1 MDRHALALRT
11 PCRLARLA
19 VLLVTLAAAT
29 GCGRT
34 DIQKTAA
41 RPVVAERLE
50 VIDTT
55 RTAQYSGDVHARYE
69 TTLGFRESGKIERRL
84 VKLGDEVAGGQLL
97 ARLDPADARLNLAGA
112 RAALAAAKS
121 EYDTTG
127 RDYERYQRLMD
138 KKVVSRSAFEHQRDV
153 YAAAKARYEQ
163 AQRQL
168 DLRNNQL
175 DYTEL
180 RAEHSGVIT
189 VVSAEAG
196 QVVSAGEPVLSL
208 AWSDG
213 REVHINVPED
223 RIAEFERA
231 RNFRIKLWGSDGKT
245 YHGRVRELSA
255 AADPDTRTFLAKI
268 AIDDPAPEV
277 KLGMT
282 AGVTFTD
289 SIDPRE
295 IIVPMTALYH
305 SGTKPAVW
313 VVDDRTSQVKL
324 QPVEVGRYTDGGA
337 VIDAGLSPGTV
348 VVTKGVN
355 ELHAGEPVNPSLTAA
370 RSGDGA

>member
-1 MDRHALALRT
+1 MDRHTLALRT
-11 PCRLARLA
+11 PRLA
-19 VLLVTLAAAT
+19 VLAVCLVALVAVA

-41 RPVVAERLE
+41 RPVVAERLAAT
-50 VIDTT
+50 DTA
-55 RTAQYSGDVHARYE
+55 RTAHYSGDVHARYE
-69 TTLGFRESGKIERRL
+69 TTLGFRESGKIARRL
-84 VKLGDEVAGGQLL
+84 VKLGDAVASGQLL
-97 ARLDPADARLNLAGA
+97 ARLDPSDARLNLAAA

-121 EYDTTG
+121 EYETAG
-127 RDYERYQRLMD
+127 RDHERYQRLLD
-138 KKVVSRSAFEHQRDV
+138 KKVVSRSAFEHQRDI

-175 DYTEL
+175 GYTEL

-189 VVSAEAG
+189 AVSAEAG

-223 RIAEFERA
+223 RIGEFERA
-231 RNFRIKLWGSDGKT
+231 GTFRIELWGSGGTT
-245 YHGRVRELSA
+245 YRGHLRELSA
-255 AADPDTRTFLAKI
+255 AADPDTRTFLAKV
-268 AIDDPAPEV
+268 AIDDPGPRV
-277 KLGMT
+277 RLGMT
-282 AGVTFTD
+282 AGVTVTD
-289 SIDPRE
+289 SIDPKE

-313 VVDDRTSQVKL
+313 VVDSRTSKVKL

-337 VIDAGLSPGTV
+337 IIDAGLSPGAI
-348 VVTKGVN
+348 VVTKGAN
-355 ELHAGEPVNPSLTAA
+355 ELHAGEPVNPILTRAG
-370 RSGDGA
+370 SGDGA

>member
-1 MDRHALALRT
+1 MA
-11 PCRLARLA
+11 
-19 VLLVTLAAAT
+19 

-41 RPVVAERLE
+41 RPVVAERLAAT
-50 VIDTT
+50 DTT
-55 RTAQYSGDVHARYE
+55 RTARYSGDVHARYE
-69 TTLGFRESGKIERRL
+69 TTLGFREGGKIARRL
-84 VKLGDEVAGGQLL
+84 VKLGDAVARGQLL
-97 ARLDPADARLNLAGA
+97 ARLDPADARLELAAA

-121 EYDTTG
+121 EYETAG
-127 RDYERYQRLMD
+127 RDYERYQRLLD
-138 KKVVSRSAFEHQRDV
+138 KKVVSRSAFEHQRDI

-168 DLRNNQL
+168 DLRSNQL

-180 RAEHSGVIT
+180 RAEHAGAIT
-189 VVSAEAG
+189 AVSAEAG

-223 RIAEFERA
+223 RVGEFERA
-231 RNFRIKLWGSDGKT
+231 RNFRIDLRESGGKT
-245 YHGRVRELSA
+245 YPGHLRELSA
-255 AADPDTRTFLAKI
+255 AADPDTRTFLAKV
-268 AIDDPAPEV
+268 AIDDPGPGIR
-277 KLGMT
+277 LGMT
-282 AGVTFTD
+282 AAVTVTD
-289 SIDPRE
+289 SIDPKE

-313 VVDDRTSQVKL
+313 VVDDRTSKVKL

-337 VIDAGLSPGTV
+337 IIDAGLSPGAI
-348 VVTKGVN
+348 VVTKGAN
-355 ELHAGEPVNPSLTAA
+355 ELHAGEPVNPVLAPA
-370 RSGDGA
+370 HSGDGA